1 MYVTYMTN
9 MSRQRSTCIK
19 ELLDSSRSVPE
30 EQNDDGELLTEEE
43 ESDDDNLEPDDL
55 SKSMTNDSSRS
66 GKFTL

>member
-1 MYVTYMTN
+1 MTYMTN
-9 MSRQRSTCIK
+9 MSRQRSIK

-43 ESDDDNLEPDDL
+43 ESDDDNLEPDNL
-55 SKSMTNDSSRS
+55 SRSMTNDNSRS